1 MPLFVMVC
9 GLLVMHVEGADIA
22 MPPTAYLRGQRF
34 RSVNTIVKPSTWF
47 HSNLTPPF
55 SMAPI
60 KRLTVSS
67 LGLPLDVSKRAT
79 VGIETPDLSAN
90 SCWDQLS
97 APLPARMAAASTWKF
112 DCVNMYRILHYGN
125 MILYCILSLL
135 RDTISITQGDLYA
148 TDATFHRFS

>member
-1 MPLFVMVC
+1 MPLCVMVC
-9 GLLVMHVEGADIA
+9 AQLVLLFQSADIA
-22 MPPTAYLRGQRF
+22 KPPTACLRGQPL

-60 KRLTVSS
+60 NRLTVSS

-112 DCVNMYRILHYGN
+112 DCVSMYRILHYGN

-135 RDTISITQGDLYA
+135 RDTISIIQGDLYA
-148 TDATFHRFS
+148 NNATFYRFS

>member
-1 MPLFVMVC
+1 MPLRVWACDLHVM
-9 GLLVMHVEGADIA
+9 LFESAEIA
-22 MPPTAYLRGQRF
+22 KPPTACLRCQPF
-34 RSVNTIVKPSTWF
+34 RSVNTNVKPSTWF

-90 SCWDQLS
+90 SCCDQLS
-97 APLPARMAAASTWKF
+97 APRPARMAAASTWKF
-112 DCVNMYRILHYGN
+112 DCVSMYRILHYGN
-125 MILYCILSLL
+125 IILHCILSLL
-135 RDTISITQGDLYA
+135 RDTISIIRGDLYA
-148 TDATFHRFS
+148 IDATFHRFS